1 MPAPCVSF
9 RPVFGGFATGTD
21 VALDHAGI
29 FYPPLGDFS
38 ALPHYHQRVLD
49 SPATLTI
56 TRRSPKDVK
65 QRHIFVSLDGE
76 RVAELAYG
84 QTISREVPPGP
95 HVLRAHNTLV
105 WKTLHCELTPGEHA
119 RFIVVNRPGF
129 ATWAMLSLLGTGP
142 IYLTFE
148 REA

>member
-1 MPAPCVSF
+1 MSAP
-9 RPVFGGFATGTD
+9 
-21 VALDHAGI
+21 
-29 FYPPLGDFS
+29 
-38 ALPHYHQRVLD
+38 PHYHQGVLD
-49 SPATLTI
+49 SPATITI
-56 TRRSPKDVK
+56 TRRSPNDVK

-76 RVAELAYG
+76 TIAELAYG

-105 WKTLHCELTPGEHA
+105 WKTLNCELASGEHA
-119 RFIVVNRPGF
+119 HFIVVNRPGF

-148 REA
+148 RQP